1 MLEEMRE
8 AAAAARLKAEA
19 DLIIDADS
27 DDWRRAVG
35 RGDDAE
41 TVGERGV
48 LDGNM
53 KFFRLVIQFVPPLG
67 ASIILLEV
75 LPLRLVTARR
85 SRPPRSKR
93 TNALRG

>member
-1 MLEEMRE
+1 
-8 AAAAARLKAEA
+8 
-19 DLIIDADS
+19 
-27 DDWRRAVG
+27 
-35 RGDDAE
+35 
-41 TVGERGV
+41 V